1 MTAEPNP
8 SPSPTGGGFIEVLRG
23 RDSPQAEARTAAAG
37 DRSATAGLAAGT
49 KSAGGCRSQPGM
61 VQISAAQKKTLGP
74 GALDRGFLL
83 AFVTL
88 DRAAR

>member
-1 MTAEPNP
+1 MTAEPRP
-8 SPSPTGGGFIEVLRG
+8 APSPTGSGFIEVLRG

-49 KSAGGCRSQPGM
+49 ASASDCRSQPGLGLM
-61 VQISAAQKKTLGP
+61 AAAQKKTLGP
-74 GALDRGFLL
+74 GALDRGFLC

-88 DRAAR
+88 DRAAD